1 MVRTA
6 GINHESPINL
16 FRQNEAH
23 QLMRHREPAKGNL
36 RIRTFQHVFR
46 QSERATDDK
55 CQIASA
61 IRRQIFN
68 F

>member
-36 RIRTFQHVFR
+36 RIRTFQHELIMSLVAGR
-46 QSERATDDK
+46 NPIMK
-55 CQIASA
+55 V
-61 IRRQIFN
+61 
-68 F
+68 